1 MKLNPYFGRFGG
13 QFVPEILI
21 PALDQLE
28 EAFIAAKMI
37 RHSNRNFTRFSLTM
51 PVVRRL

>member
-13 QFVPEILI
+13 QFVPEIMI

-28 EAFIAAKMI
+28 TAFIE
-37 RHSNRNFTRFSLTM
+37 SRNDPAFQIGRASCRER
-51 PVVRRL
+51 V

>member
-1 MKLNPYFGRFGG
+1 MKLNPYFGHFGG

-28 EAFIAAKMI
+28 TEFIE
-37 RHSNRNFTRFSLTM
+37 SRNDNHDLLKA
-51 PVVRRL
+51 RRLGARRGA

>member
-1 MKLNPYFGRFGG
+1 MKLNPYFGQFGG

-28 EAFIAAKMI
+28 EAFIASQKDPAFA
-37 RHSNRNFTRFSLTM
+37 SELT
-51 PVVRRL
+51 